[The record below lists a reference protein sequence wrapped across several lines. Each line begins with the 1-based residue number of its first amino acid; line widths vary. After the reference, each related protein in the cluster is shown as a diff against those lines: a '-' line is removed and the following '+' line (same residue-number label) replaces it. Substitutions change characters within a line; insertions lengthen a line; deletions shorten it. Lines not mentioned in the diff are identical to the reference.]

1 MKNNIIEK
9 FRLVLNKESFDKL
22 SKKQLYALDRL
33 LEGTST
39 ERDKELL
46 EGEQE
51 YRLGNLF
58 QRFIDSLDM
67 EDEEDFLLYERLER
81 FKKEQI

>member
-1 MKNNIIEK
+1 MNSQIMKNNIIEK

-33 LEGTST
+33 LEGTAT

-51 YRLGNLF
+51 
-58 QRFIDSLDM
+58 
-67 EDEEDFLLYERLER
+67 
-81 FKKEQI
+81 

>member
-33 LEGTST
+33 LEGTAT
-39 ERDKELL
+39 KRDKELL
-46 EGEQE
+46 ESA
-51 YRLGNLF
+51 
-58 QRFIDSLDM
+58 I
-67 EDEEDFLLYERLER
+67 
-81 FKKEQI
+81 